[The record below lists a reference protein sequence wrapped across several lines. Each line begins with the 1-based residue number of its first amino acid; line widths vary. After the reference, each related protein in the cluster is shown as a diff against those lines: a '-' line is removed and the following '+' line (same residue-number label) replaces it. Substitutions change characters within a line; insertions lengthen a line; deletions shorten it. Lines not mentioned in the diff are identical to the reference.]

1 MSEAELAELLALW
14 RSHPEVHDEIW
25 ELLESEEIPESA

>member
-1 MSEAELAELLALW
+1 MNETELAELLALW

>member
-1 MSEAELAELLALW
+1 MGEDELIKALELW

-25 ELLESEEIPESA
+25 ELLESEEMPESA